1 MALPFNTTPTYNVTI
16 PSTQE
21 NIKYRPFLVKEEKA
35 LLIAQHSEDQ
45 VVMIDTLKNI
55 IKSCTLDKINPDTL
69 ATFDIEYLFTQIR
82 AKSVGENVDLLFPCD
97 IDHGEDNE
105 KAKVKITFDLT
116 KINVEIPEGHNKKI
130 ELFDDVGVIMKYP
143 SINIIK
149 QLENVSIDDIE
160 AVFNIISSSI
170 DIIYNGSEMFHT
182 KEQNKKDVVEFLEN
196 LTSNQFSKI
205 QKYFY
210 TMPRLRQSVKYT
222 CPVCSREHDKV
233 LEGLDS
239 FF

>member
-21 NIKYRPFLVKEEKA
+21 SIKYRPFLVKEEKA

-45 VVMIDTLKNI
+45 IVMIDTLKNI

-105 KAKVKITFDLT
+105 KAKVKITFDST

-205 QKYFY
+205 QKFFD

>member
-45 VVMIDTLKNI
+45 IVMIDTLKNI

-116 KINVEIPEGHNKKI
+116 KINEEIPEGHNKKI

-205 QKYFY
+205 QKFFD

>member
-21 NIKYRPFLVKEEKA
+21 NVKFRPFLVKEEKA

-55 IKSCTLDKINPDTL
+55 IKSCTMDKLNPDTL

-82 AKSVGENVDLLFPCD
+82 AKSVGESVDLLFPCD
-97 IDHGEDNE
+97 VDHGEDNE
-105 KAKVKITFDLT
+105 KARVKISFDLT
-116 KINVEIPEGHNKKI
+116 KINVEIPEGHSKKI

-143 SINIIK
+143 SINVIK
-149 QLENVSIDDIE
+149 QLENVNMDDVE

-170 DIIYNGSEMFHT
+170 DIIYNGSELFHT
-182 KEQNKKDVVEFLEN
+182 KEQNKKDIVEFLEN
-196 LTSNQFSKI
+196 LTSNQFNKI
-205 QKYFY
+205 QKFFE

-222 CPVCSREHDKV
+222 CPVCSLEHNKV
-233 LEGLDS
+233 MEGLDS

>member
-205 QKYFY
+205 QKFFD

>member
-21 NIKYRPFLVKEEKA
+21 SIKYRPFLVKEEKA

-45 VVMIDTLKNI
+45 IVMIDTLKNI

-205 QKYFY
+205 QKFFD

>member
-21 NIKYRPFLVKEEKA
+21 SIKYRPFLVKEEKA

-45 VVMIDTLKNI
+45 IVMIDTLKNI

-149 QLENVSIDDIE
+149 QLENVNIDDIE

-205 QKYFY
+205 QKFFD

>member
-21 NIKYRPFLVKEEKA
+21 NVKFRPFLVKEEKA

-55 IKSCTLDKINPDTL
+55 IKSCTLDKLNPDTL

-82 AKSVGENVDLLFPCD
+82 AKSVGESVDLLFPCD
-97 IDHGEDNE
+97 VDHGEDNE
-105 KAKVKITFDLT
+105 KARVKISFDLT

-143 SINIIK
+143 SINVIK
-149 QLENVSIDDIE
+149 QLENVNMDDVE

-170 DIIYNGSEMFHT
+170 DIIYNGSELFHT
-182 KEQNKKDVVEFLEN
+182 KEQNKKDIVEFLEN
-196 LTSNQFSKI
+196 LTSNQFNKI
-205 QKYFY
+205 QKFFE
-210 TMPRLRQSVKYT
+210 TMPRLRQGVKYT

>member
-1 MALPFNTTPTYNVTI
+1 MSLPFNTTPTYNVTI
-16 PSTQE
+16 PSTKE
-21 NIKYRPFLVKEEKA
+21 NVKFRPFLVKEEKA

-45 VVMIDTLKNI
+45 NVMIDTLKNI
-55 IKSCTLDKINPDTL
+55 IKSCMLDKVNPDTL
-69 ATFDIEYLFTQIR
+69 AMFDIEYLFTQIR

-97 IDHGEDNE
+97 VCDDE
-105 KAKVKITFDLT
+105 KARVKISFDLT
-116 KINVEIPEGHNKKI
+116 QLNVEIPEGHDKKI

-143 SINIIK
+143 TINVIK
-149 QLENVSIDDIE
+149 QLENINTNDIDN
-160 AVFNIISSSI
+160 VFNIISSSI
-170 DIIYNGSEMFHT
+170 DIIYNGDEIFHT

-196 LTSNQFSKI
+196 LTSNQFNKI
-205 QKYFY
+205 QKFFE

-222 CPVCSREHDKV
+222 CPVCSRDHDKV

>member
-21 NIKYRPFLVKEEKA
+21 NVKFRPFLVKEEKA

-45 VVMIDTLKNI
+45 TVMIDTLKNI

-97 IDHGEDNE
+97 VCDDE
-105 KAKVKITFDLT
+105 KARVKISFDLT

-149 QLENVSIDDIE
+149 QLQNVNMDDVDS
-160 AVFNIISSSI
+160 VFNIISSSV
-170 DIIYNGSEMFHT
+170 DIIYNGSELFHT
-182 KEQNKKDVVEFLEN
+182 KEQSKKDVVEFLEN
-196 LTSNQFSKI
+196 LTSNQFNKI
-205 QKYFY
+205 QKFFE
-210 TMPRLRQSVKYT
+210 TMPRLSQGVKYT

>member
-45 VVMIDTLKNI
+45 IVMIDTLKNI

-116 KINVEIPEGHNKKI
+116 KINVEIPEGHSKKI

-149 QLENVSIDDIE
+149 QLENVNMDDIE

-196 LTSNQFSKI
+196 LTSNQFNKI
-205 QKYFY
+205 QKFFD

>member
-1 MALPFNTTPTYNVTI
+1 MSLPFNTTPTYNVTI
-16 PSTQE
+16 PSTKE
-21 NIKYRPFLVKEEKA
+21 NVKFRPFLVKEEKA

-45 VVMIDTLKNI
+45 NVMIDTLKNI
-55 IKSCTLDKINPDTL
+55 IKSCMLDKVNPDTL
-69 ATFDIEYLFTQIR
+69 AMFDIEYLFTQIR

-105 KAKVKITFDLT
+105 KARVKISFDLT
-116 KINVEIPEGHNKKI
+116 QLNVEIPEGHDKKI

-143 SINIIK
+143 TINVIK
-149 QLENVSIDDIE
+149 QLENINTNDIDN
-160 AVFNIISSSI
+160 VFNIISSSI
-170 DIIYNGSEMFHT
+170 DIIYNGDEIFHT

-196 LTSNQFSKI
+196 LTSNQFNKI
-205 QKYFY
+205 QKFFE
-210 TMPRLRQSVKYT
+210 TMPRLRQQVKYT
-222 CPVCSREHDKV
+222 CPVCSRDHDKV

>member
-45 VVMIDTLKNI
+45 IVMIDTLKNI

-205 QKYFY
+205 QKFFD

>member
-16 PSTQE
+16 PSTKE
-21 NIKYRPFLVKEEKA
+21 TIKFRPFLVKEEKA

-45 VVMIDTLKNI
+45 IVMIDTLKNI

-97 IDHGEDNE
+97 VCDDE

-116 KINVEIPEGHNKKI
+116 KIEVEFPEGHDRKV

-143 SINIIK
+143 SINVIK
-149 QLENVSIDDIE
+149 QLEKVNMDDIE
-160 AVFNIISSSI
+160 TVFNIISSSI
-170 DIIYNGSEMFHT
+170 EIIYNGSEMFHT
-182 KEQNKKDVVEFLEN
+182 KEQNKKDIVEFLEN
-196 LTSNQFSKI
+196 LTSNQFNKI
-205 QKYFY
+205 QKFFE
-210 TMPRLRQSVKYT
+210 TMPRLRQGVKYT

>member
-21 NIKYRPFLVKEEKA
+21 NVKFRPFLVKEEKA

-55 IKSCTLDKINPDTL
+55 IKSCTLDKLNPDTL

-105 KAKVKITFDLT
+105 KARVKISFDLT
-116 KINVEIPEGHNKKI
+116 KINVEIPEGHSKKI

-143 SINIIK
+143 SINVIK
-149 QLENVSIDDIE
+149 QLENVNMDDVE
-160 AVFNIISSSI
+160 TVFNIISSSI
-170 DIIYNGSEMFHT
+170 DIIYNGSELFHT

-196 LTSNQFSKI
+196 LTSNQFNKI
-205 QKYFY
+205 QKFFE

-222 CPVCSREHDKV
+222 CPVCSLEHNKV
-233 LEGLDS
+233 MEGLDS

>member
-16 PSTQE
+16 PSTKE
-21 NIKYRPFLVKEEKA
+21 NVKFRPFLVKEEKA

-45 VVMIDTLKNI
+45 NVMIDTLKSI
-55 IKSCTLDKINPDTL
+55 IKSCMLDKVNPDTL
-69 ATFDIEYLFTQIR
+69 AMFDIEYLFTQIR

-97 IDHGEDNE
+97 VCEDE
-105 KAKVKITFDLT
+105 KARVKISFDLT
-116 KINVEIPEGHNKKI
+116 KINVEIPEGHDKNIK
-130 ELFDDVGVIMKYP
+130 LFDDVGVIMKYP
-143 SINIIK
+143 TINVIK
-149 QLENVSIDDIE
+149 QLESVNTSDVDS
-160 AVFNIISSSI
+160 VFNIISSSI
-170 DIIYNGSEMFHT
+170 DIIYNGDEIFHT

-196 LTSNQFSKI
+196 LTSNQFNKI
-205 QKYFY
+205 QKFFE

-222 CPVCSREHDKV
+222 CPVCSLAHDKV